1 MHVVLTVDLDPETD
15 GLAIMRFCD
24 FMQQQEWTRIKL
36 SNTFRARFEEQ
47 ATRLGAIATARGDVR
62 KAANAAGIVRYQ
74 VIAQVGPEAPSVWDE
89 FHL

>member
-1 MHVVLTVDLDPETD
+1 MHVVLTVDLDSETD
-15 GLAIMRFCD
+15 GHAITRFCD
-24 FMQQQEWTRIKL
+24 LMHQQDWTRIKL
-36 SNTFRARFEEQ
+36 SNTFRARFEER